1 MEFEVIGYIKTCY
14 GEKFG
19 TPRQPGL
26 VDEAWGEL
34 IFESEYRNTDAVR
47 GLDQFSHVWL
57 VFVFHQEMRDGWSP
71 TVRPPRLGGNQKVG
85 VFASRSPFRPNPIG
99 LSCVR
104 LQRIDLEHKNAPILH
119 LRGVDLVDGTPILDI
134 KPYIPY
140 ADALPNANGG
150 FAPNPPT
157 IFEVR
162 WQDGIGDSLDQET
175 KNLIEHTL
183 AIDPRP
189 AYQSSEIGRE
199 YGCLIGGWNV
209 KWKICK
215 ASVLIFACHTA

>member
-1 MEFEVIGYIKTCY
+1 MRPFSTCA
-14 GEKFG
+14 GS
-19 TPRQPGL
+19 
-26 VDEAWGEL
+26 
-34 IFESEYRNTDAVR
+34 I
-47 GLDQFSHVWL
+47 WL
-57 VFVFHQEMRDGWSP
+57 TAR
-71 TVRPPRLGGNQKVG
+71 
-85 VFASRSPFRPNPIG
+85 
-99 LSCVR
+99 
-104 LQRIDLEHKNAPILH
+104 
-119 LRGVDLVDGTPILDI
+119 PILDI

-150 FAPNPPT
+150 FAPRARRQFLKSGGRMASA
-157 IFEVR
+157 I
-162 WQDGIGDSLDQET
+162 QLDQET